1 MRSQAKR
8 WRIALRCLALPL
20 LLGLTL
26 VGAHAQTLTAPDNA
40 PGSQSCRCY
49 HLSRVVTTD
58 WGSHN
63 MKDFHLVAPKG
74 MKLVV
79 RTDDPGCW
87 RAERVFFTRA
97 RLVDDATGQ
106 VEDSDVAHGEVTTP
120 SSLSGTQQTSPIQ
133 GSPVPDHPNEVRVDA
148 VSWADSTGDPNPP
161 PNPTDEVA
169 QGTAPPEQGSGLN
182 LPTPPAGK
190 HYDFVHIF
198 LGWRFCFPT
207 HPVDGRPFQRLSW
220 YVTKSGGRTTPK
232 TPGSSPV
239 LTGEQATPDGDVK
252 SGKNDTAPTTPPTPN
267 PDPPDPPDTSG
278 FTPPTTPS
286 DPTGAPSGGLL
297 AVSIDPDS
305 ANPDPLPSGLAAN
318 FDLSG
323 YEGLNYEVVVSTAL
337 DSGNELGVDPLATP
351 PQSWGV
357 ALTGASGTFGSS
369 GDATMTLEHG
379 GGAPPGSKLYLVHV
393 VHDPGLT
400 GEGWDMFSRVV
411 TVNLP

>member
-1 MRSQAKR
+1 MNSRHR
-8 WRIALRCLALPL
+8 YWRIALRCLALPL
-20 LLGLTL
+20 LLGLPL
-26 VGAHAQTLTAPDNA
+26 VGVQAQSLTKPTT
-40 PGSQSCRCY
+40 PTSSTCHCY

-58 WGSHN
+58 WGTYN

-79 RTDDPGCW
+79 RTDDLGCW

-133 GSPVPDHPNEVRVDA
+133 GSPVPGHPNEVRVDG
-148 VSWADSTGDPNPP
+148 VSWADATGESNPP
-161 PNPTDEVA
+161 PNPTDQEA
-169 QGTAPPEQGSGLN
+169 QGGGGLN
-182 LPTPPAGK
+182 LPNPPAGK
-190 HYDFVHIF
+190 HYDFVHVF
-198 LGWRFCFPT
+198 LGWRFCYPGLAADAGT
-207 HPVDGRPFQRLSW
+207 PYQRLSW

-232 TPGSSPV
+232 TPTSSPV
-239 LTGEQATPDGDVK
+239 LTGETADPDGTVK
-252 SGKNDTAPTTPPTPN
+252 SGKRNDPPTTPPTPN

-278 FTPPTTPS
+278 FTPPSTPA

-297 AVSIDPDS
+297 AVSIVPDNG
-305 ANPDPLPSGLAAN
+305 NPDPLPSGVAAS

-323 YEGLNYEVVVSTAL
+323 YEGLSYEVVVSTAL
-337 DSGNELGVDPLATP
+337 DGSNELGVDPLATP

-357 ALTGASGTFGSS
+357 TLTGASGTFGSS
-369 GDATMTLEHG
+369 GDATMTVEHG

-393 VHDPGLT
+393 AHDPSPSG
-400 GEGWDMFSRVV
+400 GGWDMFSRVV